1 MEDQSKK
8 AGELLDRYLK
18 GECTAE
24 EKRIVESVYRQYATN
39 KSSKQSDIDFTQRGQ
54 ESWQYIQSEIQN
66 KTMRLWPRLAA
77 AASLLLFLSV
87 SGYFLMHRRQQQPNQ
102 IARVENHDISPGHDQ
117 ATLTLADGRR
127 IILKKGMNGQ
137 LAVQGGTAINV
148 SRNTIAY
155 NNSNAGNAGTAWAT
169 QYNTLST
176 KMGEASPYPLEL
188 ADGTKVWLN
197 ASSSITFPTAFNKN
211 IREVTITGEVYFEV
225 KHNDKLPFRVKT
237 DGQTIQD
244 IGTAFDVNAY
254 QDEPGVQ
261 TTLLEG
267 SIKVI
272 KGTTAETLQPG
283 QQAVTRPG
291 DNKINVK
298 NADVGSV
305 MAWKNG
311 LFHFDHVPFQIAMRQ
326 IARWYD
332 VEVVYEGAIPKT
344 VINGEAYR
352 NMKISQVFEM
362 LSYLKVKFRVDGKK
376 IVVTNR

>member
-1 MEDQSKK
+1 MKDQSKR

-18 GECTAE
+18 GKCTPE
-24 EKRIVESVYRQYATN
+24 EKRIVESVYRQYAN
-39 KSSKQSDIDFTQRGQ
+39 NNPFEKNDIDFTQRGE
-54 ESWQYIQSEIQN
+54 ESWRYIQSEIQN
-66 KTMRLWPRLAA
+66 KTTRLWSRLAA

-87 SGYFLMHRRQQQPNQ
+87 SGYFVTHRHQQQSNQ
-102 IARVENHDISPGHDQ
+102 IARVQNHDIAPGHDQ
-117 ATLTLADGRR
+117 ATLTLADGRK
-127 IILKKGMNGQ
+127 IVLKKGMNGQ
-137 LAVQGGTAINV
+137 LAVQGSTAINV
-148 SRNTIAY
+148 NQNTITY
-155 NNSNAGNAGTAWAT
+155 NGNNTGAVLTT

-176 KMGEASPYPLEL
+176 KKGEASPYPLEL

-211 IREVTITGEVYFEV
+211 IREVTMTGEVYFEV

-254 QDEPGVQ
+254 EDEPSVQ

-267 SIKVI
+267 SVKVI

-283 QQAVTRPG
+283 QQAVTKPG
-291 DNKINVK
+291 DNNINIK
-298 NADVGSV
+298 SADVGSV

-311 LFHFDHVPFQIAMRQ
+311 LFHFDHVPFQVAMRQ

-332 VEVVYEGAIPKT
+332 VDVVYEGAIPKT

-362 LSYLKVKFRVDGKK
+362 LSYLKVKFRVEGKK
-376 IVVTNR
+376 IIVTNK